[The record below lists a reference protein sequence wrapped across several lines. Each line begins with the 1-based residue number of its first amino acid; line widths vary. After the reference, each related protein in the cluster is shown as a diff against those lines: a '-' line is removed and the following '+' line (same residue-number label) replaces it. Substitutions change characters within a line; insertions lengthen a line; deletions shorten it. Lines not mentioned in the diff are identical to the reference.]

1 MRKGI
6 VAACLIKASLA
17 AVVMA
22 QNPPTTETHKAWMD
36 DAADAQEDFRDA
48 MAAKN
53 AKAAA
58 GALTKI
64 EGLMART
71 EAYWAAKEMNDGV
84 KLTRATRTQAS
95 AGIGRESGQA
105 GRGQRRIRQDEQ
117 RLQCVPRAAARKT
130 LNVGSNGWASR
141 SPVK

>member
-64 EGLMART
+64 EGLMAQT

-95 AGIGRESGQA
+95 AGI
-105 GRGQRRIRQDEQ
+105 
-117 RLQCVPRAAARKT
+117 AAAKAGK
-130 LNVGSNGWASR
+130 LAAASDAFDKMNSACNACHALQLEKR
-141 SPVK
+141 